1 MSNVLFGGTHPK
13 TEDYLAIGKVSDFK
27 NVEWIFYNRIFNTGE
42 VGDWINFKL
51 VGDGYL
57 NSKINFW
64 LAYNFEEKRFAKTKD
79 SFYLK
84 EKYSDLYNDLIL
96 FIESNKDCFNGERK

>member
-1 MSNVLFGGTHPK
+1 MRNVLFGGKHPK
-13 TEDYLAIGKVSDFK
+13 TEDYLVIGKIGVFK
-27 NVEWIFYNRIFNTGE
+27 NIEWIFYNRIFNKKENTN
-42 VGDWINFKL
+42 WINFKL

-57 NSKINFW
+57 NSKTNFW
-64 LAYNFEEKRFAKTKD
+64 MAYNYEEKRLSNTRD

-96 FIESNKDCFNGERK
+96 FIERNKAVIF